1 MTNRTPLG
9 FLLVVLATGLAGCNG
24 ASPSSP
30 TAPSTAQPQ
39 PTPRPAETPRPAG
52 NGVDTYYV
60 ANVIVSG
67 VVYEMTPMGRV
78 PIEGV
83 LVRSDYFH
91 MFPTPDVVTDSRG
104 FFSFTPVWVCPC
116 SVAPVVKAGITAIWV
131 DKDGYEAPAGQ
142 PASVFGYRLDP
153 DVRPDLRLRDV
164 TIDGDARFDVELVKR

>member
-1 MTNRTPLG
+1 MTNRTLLR
-9 FLLVVLATGLAGCNG
+9 FLLVVIATGLAGCNG

-30 TAPSTAQPQ
+30 TAPSTAPQ
-39 PTPRPAETPRPAG
+39 QTPPPPSAPRPAG
-52 NGVDTYYV
+52 NGFDTYYV
-60 ANVIVSG
+60 ADVILSG

-83 LVRSDYFH
+83 LVRSDWFH

-104 FFSFTPVWVCPC
+104 FFSFGPVWVCPC
-116 SVAPVVKAGITAIWV
+116 SVAPVVEAGITAIWV

-164 TIDGDARFDVELVKR
+164 TIDGDTRVDIELVRQ

>member
-1 MTNRTPLG
+1 MTNRTLLG
-9 FLLVVLATGLAGCNG
+9 FLLVVLATGLASCNG
-24 ASPSSP
+24 ASSPSP

-39 PTPRPAETPRPAG
+39 QTPRPAG

-83 LVRSDYFH
+83 FVRSDWFH

-104 FFSFTPVWVCPC
+104 FFSFGPVWVCPC
-116 SVAPVVKAGITAIWV
+116 SLAPWVDAGITAIWV
-131 DKDGYEAPAGQ
+131 DQDRYEAPAGE
-142 PASVFGYRLDP
+142 PTSIFNNRPGTTAPP
-153 DVRPDLRLRDV
+153 DRRLRDV
-164 TIDGDARFDVELVKR
+164 MINGDTRFDVELVRR

>member
-1 MTNRTPLG
+1 MTNRTLLG
-9 FLLVVLATGLAGCNG
+9 FLLVVIATGLAGCNG

-30 TAPSTAQPQ
+30 TPTSTAPQ
-39 PTPRPAETPRPAG
+39 QTPPPPSAPRPGG
-52 NGVDTYYV
+52 NGFDSYYV
-60 ANVIVSG
+60 ADVILSG

-83 LVRSDYFH
+83 LVRSDWFH

-104 FFSFTPVWVCPC
+104 FFSFGPVWVCPC

-131 DKDGYEAPAGQ
+131 DKGGYEAPAGQ

-164 TIDGDARFDVELVKR
+164 TIDGDTRFDVELVKR